1 MKRGRLITFEG
12 GEGSGKT
19 TQLALLTNKLRKKGL
34 SLICTREPGGTILG
48 DKIRH
53 LILETPE
60 DGAEVDMRCE
70 FFLYLASRA
79 QHVKEVLLPALAAG
93 KTVFCDRFSDAT
105 LAYQGYGRRLPLAE
119 ITKMMVFAS
128 YGLVPDL
135 SFFLDIAPEQGLSRL
150 SGRKE
155 INRLDQEALSFHERV
170 YRGYQTLIQSHPE
183 RMVVIDATASIEA
196 VSCQIREK
204 IDAFL

>member
-1 MKRGRLITFEG
+1 MKTGRLITFEG

-19 TQLALLTNKLRKKGL
+19 TQMTLLADTLRRKGL
-34 SLICTREPGGTILG
+34 PLVCTREPGGTPLG

-53 LILETPE
+53 LILEPSD
-60 DGAEVDMRCE
+60 DGAGVDMRSE

-93 KTVFCDRFSDAT
+93 KIVFCDRFSDAT
-105 LAYQGYGRRLPLAE
+105 LAYQGYGRALPLDE
-119 ITKMMVFAS
+119 IKTMMAFAS

-135 SFFLDIAPEQGLSRL
+135 TLFFDIAPDLALPRL

-155 INRLDQEALSFHERV
+155 INRLDREALSFHERV
-170 YRGYQTLIQSHPE
+170 YRGYKTLIRDDE
-183 RMVVIDATASIEA
+183 KRIFVIDATVSIEA
-196 VSCQIREK
+196 VSRKIREK

>member
-19 TQLALLTNKLRKKGL
+19 TQIALLEDYLREKGKPL
-34 SLICTREPGGTILG
+34 LCTREPGGTPLG

-53 LILETPE
+53 LILESPE
-60 DGAEVDMRCE
+60 DGSEVDIRTE

-93 KTVFCDRFSDAT
+93 KLVFCDRFSDAT
-105 LAYQGYGRRLPLAE
+105 LAYQGYGRGLPLE
-119 ITKMMVFAS
+119 KIKDMMDFAS

-135 SFFLDIAPEQGLSRL
+135 TLFFDITPDLALPRL

-170 YRGYQTLIQSHPE
+170 YRGYQTLI
-183 RMVVIDATASIEA
+183 RDDAKRIAVIDATVSIEV
-196 VSCQIREK
+196 VSRKIREK

>member
-1 MKRGRLITFEG
+1 MKTGKLITFEG

-19 TQLALLTNKLRKKGL
+19 TQMTLLSDALRRKGL
-34 SLICTREPGGTILG
+34 PIICTREPGGTPMA

-53 LILETPE
+53 LILEPPE
-60 DGAEVDMRCE
+60 DGAGVDMRSE

-79 QHVKEVLLPALAAG
+79 QHVQEVLLPALAAG
-93 KTVFCDRFSDAT
+93 KIVLCDRFSDAT
-105 LAYQGYGRRLPLAE
+105 LAYQGYGRMLPLDE
-119 ITKMMVFAS
+119 IKTMMAFAS

-135 SFFLDIAPEQGLSRL
+135 TLFFDIAPDLALPRL

-155 INRLDQEALSFHERV
+155 INRLDREALSFHERV
-170 YRGYQTLIQSHPE
+170 YAGYQALTQQDAKRIA
-183 RMVVIDATASIEA
+183 VIDARASIEA
-196 VSCQIREK
+196 VSRKVREK